1 MSARTAAL
9 TCAERMT
16 DTGALPAVVL
26 VDYVACDGREIPV
39 YTRRPLADV
48 AVCAVI
54 EARRLLA
61 LLAPVPE

>member
-1 MSARTAAL
+1 
-9 TCAERMT
+9 MT

-39 YTRRPLADV
+39 YTRRSLADV

-61 LLAPVPE
+61 LLAPLPE